1 MRPKFKAL
9 SIGWYS
15 VKASIPHNE
24 NYVVFFMVLLQ
35 KLGCRLAPSDEGAV
49 ERSETEGEKSQ
60 SIDKSQTV
68 HLSSVFNSRS
78 HNIDSCCVYTA
89 MPQNIRKFCNVFL
102 NVIKSS
108 CKQLS
113 QIMRKHLACYTV
125 RQIPP
130 GIIIS
135 GFQIP

>member
-35 KLGCRLAPSDEGAV
+35 KLGHRLAPSDEGAV

-60 SIDKSQTV
+60 SIYLSLFFLSLRHGKAVPPPSSEGGDK
-68 HLSSVFNSRS
+68 
-78 HNIDSCCVYTA
+78 C
-89 MPQNIRKFCNVFL
+89 
-102 NVIKSS
+102 
-108 CKQLS
+108 
-113 QIMRKHLACYTV
+113 
-125 RQIPP
+125 
-130 GIIIS
+130 
-135 GFQIP
+135 